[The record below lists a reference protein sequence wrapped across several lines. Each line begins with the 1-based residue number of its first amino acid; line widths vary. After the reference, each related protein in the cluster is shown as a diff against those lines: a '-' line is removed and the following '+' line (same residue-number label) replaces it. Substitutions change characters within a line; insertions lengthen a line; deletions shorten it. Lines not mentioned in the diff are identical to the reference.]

1 MLTTRRSW
9 FGTLAALSVL
19 AGAGTSLAA
28 APAGTDTTTPD
39 TAPETTD
46 VRPEAAELPDL
57 SGESLT
63 VYSGRDEELIQ
74 PVIDVFAEATGADVE
89 VRYGSS
95 AEMGAAL
102 MEEGD
107 RTPADVFYSQE
118 VGALGMLA
126 KEGLLAELP
135 DTTTELVDE
144 RFRPA
149 EGTDW
154 VGVTGRSRVIVYNRD
169 LVEEPPAG
177 VLELTDPA
185 YEGQVAIVPGNA
197 GFQAFVTA
205 FRVSEGEDEAREWLE
220 AMQDNGVVTDIE
232 SNGDVLAAVERGD
245 IEMGL
250 INHYYWARTL
260 EETGGAEER
269 AAQLVFP
276 TGDDPGGLVNATA
289 VGITVSGE
297 DNPAAQAFVDFLL
310 SVEGQTYFAT
320 ETFEYP
326 LVEGVDDPE
335 GVPPLEDLQG
345 PPLDLTD
352 LDSLQATQDLLTE
365 LGLLS

>member
-1 MLTTRRSW
+1 MLTTRRTW

-19 AGAGTSLAA
+19 AGAGTGLAA
-28 APAGTDTTTPD
+28 EPTGTDTTTPD
-39 TAPETTD
+39 TTVATTPD
-46 VRPEAAELPDL
+46 TTAARPEPAELPDL

-74 PVIDVFAEATGADVE
+74 PIIDVFAEATGADVE

-126 KEGLLAELP
+126 KEGLLVELP
-135 DTTTELVDE
+135 EATTELVDE

-149 EGTDW
+149 EGTEW

-169 LVEEPPAG
+169 LVDEPPTG

-197 GFQAFVTA
+197 GFQAFITA
-205 FRVSEGEDEAREWLE
+205 FRVSEGEDEAR
-220 AMQDNGVVTDIE
+220 
-232 SNGDVLAAVERGD
+232 AVARSHAGQRRGHRHR
-245 IEMGL
+245 EQRRR
-250 INHYYWARTL
+250 A
-260 EETGGAEER
+260 GGGR
-269 AAQLVFP
+269 AA
-276 TGDDPGGLVNATA
+276 ATSRW
-289 VGITVSGE
+289 G
-297 DNPAAQAFVDFLL
+297 
-310 SVEGQTYFAT
+310 
-320 ETFEYP
+320 
-326 LVEGVDDPE
+326 
-335 GVPPLEDLQG
+335 
-345 PPLDLTD
+345 
-352 LDSLQATQDLLTE
+352 
-365 LGLLS
+365 